1 MKRIVAFVAVLAF
14 LAAGTWASK
23 TELFV
28 RTQPGGVFTVTN
40 EGLTTGNIWWVD
52 SGSTTGADAAGYG
65 QNPDAPTLTID
76 YAVGLSTASNGDR
89 IYAMPGHVESVV
101 EAGGLTLDEA
111 GIEIIFLGVGANRA
125 RISFSTAVG
134 ADVEVDAAN
143 VTLRNPLFV
152 AAIDALTGPIDVDAA
167 DFTIVNGEY
176 RDGGTIDTTDAI
188 VADANADRMRILGW
202 RYVRGDEGGT
212 QKQSH
217 IQIAD
222 AADVVLRNVQVT
234 GQFGTA
240 IIENGTAWD
249 EVLIDGATLDNTNA
263 GPVVAILLAAGSE
276 GWMVNSHMRVVS
288 GAICATAA
296 SDMQYAEVWCTGTDA
311 SRAAPFGVALA
322 GDASAQALKIDS
334 AALVA
339 APTSDSLAAFIAS
352 GGTALGTELGDS
364 VSLIDAVGFDGA
376 ARVAAS
382 AGMLSAAN
390 GTRFTTTS
398 SVRSDEIPNNTQT
411 AGDITAASTGGAL
424 ILHQIIAQCDGTGW
438 ATPTNLEFSTDNA
451 AGVTGVV
458 TPIVLEVVASFG
470 INKTFIATIDGTTK
484 LLPMVLESGK
494 KMFLHGDDAA
504 GTGAGICSVYLHWER
519 AADGANVVAA
529 DLLP

>member
-1 MKRIVAFVAVLAF
+1 MKRILAFVAVLAF

-101 EAGGLTLDEA
+101 EAGGLTLDQA
-111 GIEIIFLGVGANRA
+111 GIEIIFMGEGANRA
-125 RISFSTAVG
+125 RISYSTAVG

-167 DFTIVNGEY
+167 DFTIINGEY

-212 QKQSH
+212 AKQSH
-217 IQIAD
+217 IQIAA
-222 AADVVLRNVQVT
+222 AADVVLKDIQVT
-234 GQFGTA
+234 GAFGTG

-249 EVLIDGATLDNTNA
+249 EVLIEGAVLDNTNA
-263 GPVVAILLAAGSE
+263 GPVVAMLLQAGSE
-276 GWMVNSHMRVVS
+276 GWMVSSHMRVVS
-288 GAICATAA
+288 GTTCATAA
-296 SDMQYAEVWCTGTDA
+296 SDMQYSEAWCTGTDA

-322 GDASAQALKIDS
+322 GDASAQALKIDG

-364 VSLIDAVGFDGA
+364 VSLIDAVGFDGV
-376 ARVAAS
+376 ARVTAT

-390 GTRFTTTS
+390 GSQFLTVSAVTS
-398 SVRSDEIPNNTQT
+398 SSIPSNTQT
-411 AGDITAASTGGAL
+411 AAEITAASTGGLL
-424 ILHQIIAQCDGTGW
+424 ILHEVVTQCDNPGFANGTNIEI
-438 ATPTNLEFSTDNA
+438 TVDNA
-451 AGVTGVV
+451 NGLTGAAA
-458 TPIVLEVVASFG
+458 PIVLEILASFG
-470 INKTFIATIDGTTK
+470 SLTMMVASADATTARFPLI
-484 LLPMVLESGK
+484 LETGK
-494 KMFLHGDDAA
+494 KVFLHGDDAA
-504 GTGAGICSVYLHWER
+504 GTGGGICQVYLFWER
-519 AADGANVVAA
+519 GADGANIVAA
-529 DLLP
+529 DLP